1 MVTQREHRWTRI
13 LQIVRNLDFM
23 MDRLRA
29 LPPDHA
35 LDRLEFVVW
44 ERISRSKASAMSLW
58 PSGLSFNVA
67 TAMGA
72 LLIGLLTGVYA
83 PPQQAHA
90 SPAFDLVD
98 QTDLVGGG
106 LLQQA
111 M

>member
-1 MVTQREHRWTRI
+1 M
-13 LQIVRNLDFM
+13 RNLDLM

-35 LDRLEFVVW
+35 LDRLEFAVW
-44 ERISRSKASAMSLW
+44 ERVSRSKASAMSLW

-67 TAMGA
+67 TATGA

-83 PPQQAHA
+83 PQQQANA
-90 SPAFDLVD
+90 SPAFDIVD
-98 QTDLVGGG
+98 PADLVGGG

>member
-1 MVTQREHRWTRI
+1 M
-13 LQIVRNLDFM
+13 RNLDLM

-29 LPPDHA
+29 MPADRA
-35 LDRLEFVVW
+35 LDQLELAVWDRL
-44 ERISRSKASAMSLW
+44 SRSKASAMSFW

-67 TAMGA
+67 TATGA
-72 LLIGLLTGVYA
+72 LLIGLMTGVYA
-83 PPQQAHA
+83 PQQQAHA
-90 SPAFDLVD
+90 SSAFDLVD